1 MKKSKNL
8 DSFQEGP
15 TKWSFKALH
24 QVSLIFQKK
33 ISRCPKQRRIKLL
46 ARLKNAT
53 CNLIK
58 SFKDEAN
65 TSLITK
71 ISLNFFLKFWL
82 KLFNPQNYKI
92 LIFKVILQ
100 FQNLSGSF
108 YSLLFENINLGANFC
123 KKKTPRFLVTSFLK
137 IFYS

>member
-1 MKKSKNL
+1 M
-8 DSFQEGP
+8 
-15 TKWSFKALH
+15 
-24 QVSLIFQKK
+24 
-33 ISRCPKQRRIKLL
+33 L

-123 KKKTPRFLVTSFLK
+123 KKKKKTFSGNFIFENILFLK
-137 IFYS
+137 WCRQISNFWGFNNFDQKCSKLFSMQFLRSVER